1 MPYIPLMTTLTITA
15 KGQVTFKK
23 DLLEHLGVAPGQKV
37 DVDKLPDGSLKVRP
51 AAKGKISDVFG
62 MLYDPNGP
70 RFTIEEIKEFTERA
84 WAGDHGED
92 NS

>member
-1 MPYIPLMTTLTITA
+1 MTTLTITA

-84 WAGDHGED
+84 WR
-92 NS
+92 SWRR

>member
-1 MPYIPLMTTLTITA
+1 MTTLTITA

-62 MLYDPNGP
+62 MLDNNGVHL
-70 RFTIEEIKEFTERA
+70 TIEEIKEFTERA
-84 WAGDHGED
+84 WAGDIED
-92 NS
+92 NR